1 MRAGTTKSHVGLGS
15 VPNYSAATMMAQN
28 HTGTVNGVAAS
39 TVTSGAAA
47 GATANQDSTASI
59 RNGIVTAET
68 NKAPSVFWSNLKN
81 NMTPSFSNYDV
92 TVVFRNGSGTQLQ
105 TTTIRVSRTTTA
117 LNAATVQS
125 GSSAGV
131 TLGGATSSG
140 STQTTTVQ
148 YGSTVVK
155 VTGFIINGS
164 GWTFK

>member
-1 MRAGTTKSHVGLGS
+1 
-15 VPNYSAATMMAQN
+15 
-28 HTGTVNGVAAS
+28 
-39 TVTSGAAA
+39 
-47 GATANQDSTASI
+47 
-59 RNGIVTAET
+59 
-68 NKAPSVFWSNLKN
+68 
-81 NMTPSFSNYDV
+81 MTPSFSNYDV